1 VITINDIVPYLEQDG
16 FTFDLNEEKQYLS
29 SGFRS
34 PQGSYRLVIQLAS
47 EGTRALFL
55 VREFDYLRDERRP
68 EALQTLLQLNYE
80 LIWGGFAVDFR
91 DGEVVFQVGVSTEG
105 IGLPYELYSSM
116 MSLVNY
122 IMSTYRDVLKM
133 VVFGKM
139 DPTAAIEACQQPGNV
154 MPAPPPNGTSP
165 QQP

>member
-1 VITINDIVPYLEQDG
+1 VVTIQEVAPHLERDG
-16 FTFDLNEEKQYLS
+16 FHYDLHEEKQYLS
-29 SGFRS
+29 SSFRS
-34 PQGSYRLVIQLAS
+34 PQGNYRLVVQLAS
-47 EGTRALFL
+47 EGTRVLFL
-55 VREFDYLRDERRP
+55 VREFDYLREERRLA
-68 EALQTLLQLNYE
+68 ALETLLQINYE

-105 IGLPYELYSSM
+105 IGFPYELYSSM
-116 MSLVNY
+116 MGLVNY
-122 IMSTYRDVLKM
+122 ITSTYRDVLKM

-154 MPAPPPNGTSP
+154 MPTPPSNGTSP